1 MGRQLASLTAGTRTD
16 DWPPNAGMPS
26 EASNDPAHQPFH
38 LLDPCV
44 ARHPLRPRFPGQRKL
59 NGAEIA
65 TPGQERRTAYLP
77 NIPGSTE
84 ASLGLFPVDAQ
95 LLLLKLEGTADSGSP
110 PTVCGRVFTHL

>member
-1 MGRQLASLTAGTRTD
+1 MTGPPMRECQAKQATIRLTNLSTFSTRA
-16 DWPPNAGMPS
+16 WPVTLCGHAFQ
-26 EASNDPAHQPFH
+26 A
-38 LLDPCV
+38 
-44 ARHPLRPRFPGQRKL
+44 

-110 PTVCGRVFTHL
+110 PTLSGRVFIRL